1 LGLCGARFCIF
12 EADIFSMPIYRFR
25 ATLEEH
31 DEVYRDVDIRP
42 SQTFEQLAAVLEVSL
57 RLEGPVVGTFFLS
70 DDYYRKGKPI
80 PPTIRTRK
88 GEELITEILDFVE
101 APHQR
106 FLLELE
112 TAAGILHPL
121 QLELLRIIKE
131 EDKKISYP
139 ACVRSMGQLPK
150 PIRKNAPPP
159 VVDEEDLKASESFF
173 EQLGSDDQEAYQEEV
188 LVGDLDEEDDSVKGN
203 LAGEE
208 GEEEEK
214 EEEEVEAQ
222 EDDDPFGGL
231 GHGDA
236 DED

>member
-1 LGLCGARFCIF
+1 
-12 EADIFSMPIYRFR
+12 M
-25 ATLEEH
+25 
-31 DEVYRDVDIRP
+31 YRDVDIRP
-42 SQTFEQLAAVLEVSL
+42 NQTFEQLSAALEVSL

-112 TAAGILHPL
+112 TLAGPVHQM
-121 QLELLRIIKE
+121 QLELLRIIKD
-131 EDKKISYP
+131 EDKKLAYP
-139 ACVRSMGQLPK
+139 ACVRIVGQLPK

-159 VVDEEDLKASESFF
+159 VVDEEDLKASEAFF
-173 EQLGSDDQEAYQEEV
+173 EQLGVDDQEAYQEEV
-188 LVGDLDEEDDSVKGN
+188 LVGDLDEEDDTVKSN

-214 EEEEVEAQ
+214 EEGEEIQ
-222 EDDDPFGGL
+222 EEEDAFGGF